1 MPPVRRDD
9 PYPAYNF
16 QVIVTGVS
24 NDGKAVSGSF
34 SEASGL
40 EVEVPP
46 ILYRN
51 GSEDITQRKI
61 PGLKKFTDITLKR
74 GITGDVD
81 FWKWIVNALN
91 GQVQRVS
98 GAIVLLDENRQRGDA
113 LEVRPGVAVQVHR
126 PDDARGQ
133 QRDRDGDPRDL
144 HRVEPD
150 RYLIGRGD

>member
-1 MPPVRRDD
+1 MAPVKRAD
-9 PYPAYNF
+9 PYPAFNF
-16 QVIVTGVS
+16 QVLVTGVS

-51 GSEDITQRKI
+51 GSEDNTQRKI

-74 GITGDVD
+74 GVTGDVE

-98 GAIVLLDENRQRGDA
+98 GAIVLLDENRN
-113 LEVRPGVAVQVHR
+113 EVMRWTFNRAWPCKYTGPTLHANENAVAMDTLVICAENV
-126 PDDARGQ
+126 GI
-133 QRDRDGDPRDL
+133 
-144 HRVEPD
+144 ET
-150 RYLIGRGD
+150 